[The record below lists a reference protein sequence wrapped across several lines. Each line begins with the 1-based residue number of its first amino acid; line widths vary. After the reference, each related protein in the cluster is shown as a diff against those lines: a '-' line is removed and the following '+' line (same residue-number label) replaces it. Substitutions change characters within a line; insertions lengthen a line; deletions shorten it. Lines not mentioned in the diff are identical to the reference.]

1 MEQTKENSKRI
12 STKKLVLMTV
22 FTAVAVA
29 GSTFVSFPAGIAR
42 AYPIQH
48 AVNIVAAILL
58 GPIPA
63 VIIAFM
69 TGLVRLLTGTGSL
82 LAFPGGMIGAAL
94 AGLLYKH
101 SGRAWMAA
109 VGEIIGTGLIAS
121 MLAVPYAAVLM
132 GTTVTAFFFMPPF
145 LVSSVSGALLGIV
158 VAVRLQAIPAGKRLQ
173 SY

>member
-1 MEQTKENSKRI
+1 M
-12 STKKLVLMTV
+12 STRKLVLMTV
-22 FTAVAVA
+22 FTAIAVA
-29 GSTFVSFPAGIAR
+29 GSVFVSFPAGIAR

-48 AVNIVAAILL
+48 AVNVIAAILL

-69 TGLVRLLTGTGSL
+69 TGLVRILTGTGSL

-94 AGLLYKH
+94 AGLLYKQ
-101 SGRAWMAA
+101 SGRVWLAA
-109 VGEIIGTGLIAS
+109 TGEIIGTGIIAS
-121 MLAVPYAAVLM
+121 LFAVPYAAVLM

-145 LVSSVSGALLGIV
+145 LVSSVSGAIIGVV
-158 VAVRLQAIPAGKRLQ
+158 VALRLQAMPAGRKIQ